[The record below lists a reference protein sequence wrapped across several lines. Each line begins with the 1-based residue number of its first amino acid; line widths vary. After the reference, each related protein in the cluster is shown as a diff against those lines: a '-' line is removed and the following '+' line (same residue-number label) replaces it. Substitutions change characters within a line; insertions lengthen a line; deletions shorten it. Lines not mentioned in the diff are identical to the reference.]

1 MGVSLRLIMRGV
13 GQLRT
18 ITTTCL
24 VSAEGATL
32 KEIEAAGFTL
42 SPGRYVGAP
51 ESEEDEVAFE
61 ERMGGVLDK
70 TSLARRWLRMS
81 GGPTVSDGR
90 WRELAMTS
98 EDVAPI
104 CPEAFSVA
112 PLADLCDDTRGIT
125 YGIVKVGEFV
135 SDGVPVV
142 RGGDVRNGQIATDD
156 DKRVTSQVSERF
168 RRTILQGG
176 EIVLNLIGEPGHS
189 AIVPDRLAG
198 ANVTRDV
205 AVIPVNKGRRTLCQ
219 LLPSVPSM
227 HCLASRSP
235 SGECAPQDQ
244 PRDACVPAGAESS
257 HRRAMANRVN
267 IVSAFDDKIDSN
279 RRLGTRLEEIAAAL
293 FRARLVDFVGVE
305 DFEASEVGP
314 IPRGWTT
321 GSLTSLAR
329 FINGKAFTKEANAE
343 GRPILRIKELNA
355 GIRDDTLRTD
365 VTAAEEYL
373 ARHHDI
379 LFAWSGS
386 AAVYR
391 WSGPES
397 LINQHIFKVIPE
409 GYPPWFVYQ
418 WVRRHMPEFQAIA
431 RDKATTMGHIQ
442 RRHLSE
448 ARVTLPDSDTLARM
462 SDLLEP
468 LDRWQGIL
476 ASEIASLA
484 ATRDALLP
492 KLISGETRV
501 PDTTDSEEVIG
512 PAAGQLAGAK
522 T

>member
-1 MGVSLRLIMRGV
+1 
-13 GQLRT
+13 
-18 ITTTCL
+18 
-24 VSAEGATL
+24 
-32 KEIEAAGFTL
+32 
-42 SPGRYVGAP
+42 
-51 ESEEDEVAFE
+51 
-61 ERMGGVLDK
+61 
-70 TSLARRWLRMS
+70 
-81 GGPTVSDGR
+81 
-90 WRELAMTS
+90 MTS

-104 CPEAFSVA
+104 CPAGFSVA

-205 AVIPVNKGRRTLCQ
+205 AVIPVTRADARFVNYFLQSPRCIAWLRAHLQGSVTLKIN
-219 LLPSVPSM
+219 LGT
-227 HCLASRSP
+227 LASLP
-235 SGECAPQDQ
+235 
-244 PRDACVPAGAESS
+244 VPNPPIDEQWRIAT
-257 HRRAMANRVN
+257 
-267 IVSAFDDKIDSN
+267 ILQAFDDKIDSN
-279 RRLGTRLEEIAAAL
+279 RRLTSLLEGIAAAL

-305 DFEASEVGP
+305 DFEASEIGP

-386 AAVYR
+386 LAVYR

-409 GYPPWFVYQ
+409 ATHRGLSTSGYVGTCPSS
-418 WVRRHMPEFQAIA
+418 
-431 RDKATTMGHIQ
+431 K
-442 RRHLSE
+442 
-448 ARVTLPDSDTLARM
+448 
-462 SDLLEP
+462 
-468 LDRWQGIL
+468 
-476 ASEIASLA
+476 
-484 ATRDALLP
+484 
-492 KLISGETRV
+492 
-501 PDTTDSEEVIG
+501 
-512 PAAGQLAGAK
+512 
-522 T
+522 

>member
-1 MGVSLRLIMRGV
+1 
-13 GQLRT
+13 
-18 ITTTCL
+18 
-24 VSAEGATL
+24 
-32 KEIEAAGFTL
+32 
-42 SPGRYVGAP
+42 
-51 ESEEDEVAFE
+51 
-61 ERMGGVLDK
+61 
-70 TSLARRWLRMS
+70 
-81 GGPTVSDGR
+81 
-90 WRELAMTS
+90 MTS

-104 CPEAFSVA
+104 CPEGFSVA

-205 AVIPVNKGRRTLCQ
+205 AVIPVTRADARFVNYFLQSPRCIAWLRAHLQGSVTLKIN
-219 LLPSVPSM
+219 LGT
-227 HCLASRSP
+227 LASLP
-235 SGECAPQDQ
+235 
-244 PRDACVPAGAESS
+244 VPNPPIDEQWRIAT
-257 HRRAMANRVN
+257 
-267 IVSAFDDKIDSN
+267 ILQAFDDKIDSN
-279 RRLGTRLEEIAAAL
+279 RRLTSLLEGIAAAL

-305 DFEASEVGP
+305 DFEASEIGP

-386 AAVYR
+386 LAVYR

-448 ARVTLPDSDTLARM
+448 ARVTLPDPDTLARM